1 MIKKQLETEKDLN
14 VTQEVR
20 GLAARPASARLLEAA
35 RQTPQEVFAAYETTP
50 QGQPRPDIM
59 RALFGRNELA
69 RKKADS
75 ILKRLFK
82 AFINPFTVVLIVL
95 AVISFITD
103 YVIVEPEDRDLTA
116 VLIVGIMVF
125 ISGTLRF
132 VQEVRSGN
140 AAERLQAMV
149 KTTIAV
155 LRDGESR
162 ERPISELVVGDVIR
176 LAAGDMIPADVRI
189 VETKDLFVSQS
200 SLTGESEPM
209 EKWTAAQPQAGGNP
223 LECNNLAFM
232 GSTVVSGSAL
242 ALVIAVG
249 KDTLFGALARRVA
262 ETRVRTN
269 FEKGVNAVSWV
280 LIRFMV
286 GMVPVVLFLNG
297 FTKGDWVQAA
307 LFALSVAVGLTP
319 EMLPMIVSAN
329 LAKGAVAMSRK
340 KVIVKHLNAIQNLGA
355 MNILCTDKTG
365 TLTQDRIVL
374 EYPLDVHGNVDE
386 RVLRHAF
393 LNSYHQTGLRN
404 LMDEAIVDHAYE
416 TNMLPLWQDYR
427 KVDEIPFDFTRRR
440 MSVVVADK
448 AGKTQIITKGAVEEM
463 LSICSYAEYKGN
475 VEPLTSAL
483 SEEIL
488 ATVRRYNEAGLRVI
502 AVAHKTNPMVAGAFS
517 VADESDMVL
526 IGYLAFL
533 DPPKDSAA
541 AAVAA
546 LKEYGVAVKVLTGDN
561 DAVTR
566 SVCGQVGLR
575 SHSLLLGSD
584 VEAMDDAAL
593 RTAAER
599 TDIFAKLTPQQKARI
614 VTCLRENGHTVGFM
628 GDGINDAAAMKASDV
643 GISVDSAVDIARES
657 ADIILL
663 EKDLMVLEQGAIEGR
678 RIYANIIKYIKMTA
692 SSNFGNM
699 FSVLAAS
706 AFLPFLPLAPLQI
719 LVLNLI
725 YDISCTAMPWDNV
738 DADFLKQPKT
748 WDASSISRFMIWF
761 GPASSVFDITTFV
774 LLYTYICPLVF
785 GGAYETLD
793 AGMQVAF
800 VGLFQAGWF
809 VESLWTQTLV
819 LHMLRT
825 PKVPFLR
832 SRASWQVTGLTSLG
846 ILAGTC
852 IPFTTVGGALDMM
865 PLPGAF
871 FPWLFATLAAYM
883 LLTTTLKGIFIK
895 KYGELL

>member
-209 EKWTAAQPQAGGNP
+209 EKWTAAQPQTGGNP

-297 FTKGDWVQAA
+297 FTKGDWVQAGDTLVVINSPTIEAKYRQVNA
-307 LFALSVAVGLTP
+307 LEQVAQ
-319 EMLPMIVSAN
+319 EQN
-329 LAKGAVAMSRK
+329 K
-340 KVIVKHLNAIQNLGA
+340 KIDAG
-355 MNILCTDKTG
+355 
-365 TLTQDRIVL
+365 
-374 EYPLDVHGNVDE
+374 
-386 RVLRHAF
+386 
-393 LNSYHQTGLRN
+393 
-404 LMDEAIVDHAYE
+404 
-416 TNMLPLWQDYR
+416 
-427 KVDEIPFDFTRRR
+427 TRRQIIATAQQLWNKTKSDLALAQTTYQR
-440 MSVVVADK
+440 ILTLYKDSVV
-448 AGKTQIITKGAVEEM
+448 
-463 LSICSYAEYKGN
+463 
-475 VEPLTSAL
+475 TSQ
-483 SEEIL
+483 
-488 ATVRRYNEAGLRVI
+488 R
-502 AVAHKTNPMVAGAFS
+502 K
-517 VADESDMVL
+517 DE
-526 IGYLAFL
+526 
-533 DPPKDSAA
+533 
-541 AAVAA
+541 
-546 LKEYGVAVKVLTGDN
+546 
-561 DAVTR
+561 
-566 SVCGQVGLR
+566 
-575 SHSLLLGSD
+575 
-584 VEAMDDAAL
+584 VEAMYRAAQ
-593 RTAAER
+593 AAER
-599 TDIFAKLTPQQKARI
+599 AAYEQYQMAVDGAQSEDRASARSMVDAARSTVDEVSALLVDSRLTAPEDGQIATIFPKRGELVAPGTPI
-614 VTCLRENGHTVGFM
+614 MNLVVM
-628 GDGINDAAAMKASDV
+628 NDAHV
-643 GISVDSAVDIARES
+643 VLNIRE
-657 ADIILL
+657 
-663 EKDLMVLEQGAIEGR
+663 DLMPQFKMDGTFRAEVPAIGKKDVEF
-678 RIYANIIKYIKMTA
+678 RIYYISPLGSFATWKSTKQTGSYDMQTFEIHA
-692 SSNFGNM
+692 RPTQKVEGLRPGM
-699 FSVLAAS
+699 SVL
-706 AFLPFLPLAPLQI
+706 
-719 LVLNLI
+719 
-725 YDISCTAMPWDNV
+725 
-738 DADFLKQPKT
+738 
-748 WDASSISRFMIWF
+748 
-761 GPASSVFDITTFV
+761 
-774 LLYTYICPLVF
+774 
-785 GGAYETLD
+785 
-793 AGMQVAF
+793 
-800 VGLFQAGWF
+800 
-809 VESLWTQTLV
+809 
-819 LHMLRT
+819 
-825 PKVPFLR
+825 
-832 SRASWQVTGLTSLG
+832 LT
-846 ILAGTC
+846 I
-852 IPFTTVGGALDMM
+852 DD
-865 PLPGAF
+865 
-871 FPWLFATLAAYM
+871 
-883 LLTTTLKGIFIK
+883 
-895 KYGELL
+895 